1 MITSKLASIA
11 LGLLCCVSLH
21 SNAQHFLKTKGKAI
35 VNESQDTVLFRGMG
49 LGGWMVQE
57 GYMLQTAG
65 FANPQHEIRANIQE
79 LIGEANTDTFYDAWL
94 TNHVQKTDIDSLKSW
109 GFNSVRL
116 PFHYNLFTLP
126 IEDEPTEGQQTWLAK
141 GFELT
146 DSLISWCKQN
156 EMYVILDMHAA
167 PGGQGKDAA
176 ISDYDSTKPSLWES
190 KANRD
195 KMVALWQRI
204 ANRYVNEQWIAGYD
218 LLNEPNWDL
227 PGGIA
232 LKNLYKEIT
241 DSIRVVD
248 TRHILFIEGNWW
260 ANDFTGLTPPWD
272 DNFVYAPHKYWS
284 INDQASIQ
292 SFLDLKNTYNV
303 PLYLGETGE
312 NSNVWFRDA
321 VRLYEDNDM
330 GWAWWPMKKVAAV
343 AGPLSITKNPGYQ
356 TLLDYWSNGGTRPT
370 PAFAKTALMQ
380 LAEDLKIENCRYQKD
395 VTDALFRQVYSDETI
410 PFAVNSIPGVVYAS
424 DYDLGVIGEA
434 YYDSDAAN
442 YSVTTGNY
450 TAWNNGWAY
459 RNDGVDIEIS
469 SDNVNS
475 NGFNIG
481 FMETDEW
488 MQYEVNIA
496 KTGVY
501 DIHVRA
507 ASGGSGGRMH
517 LAAGDADI
525 TQTSFIGPTGGWQ
538 SWETTVIKNVVLDA
552 SDKKIR
558 FYVDQ
563 AGFNFG
569 SFECIESSVDMASL
583 ATTFVAAETIDEYSI
598 RMNTNKF
605 MATTLP
611 SSPSD
616 FEIFV
621 DGESI
626 PINAVSV
633 DTDNPRILHFALDYI
648 LKSTDDIK
656 ISYTGSEVL
665 AEDTSALAVFTLQN
679 VKNTLQF
686 VHQIPTK
693 IEAEDFDYQEGIVL
707 ETTTDDGGGENVGY
721 LDPNDYLDYEVNVAK
736 AGTYNV
742 DFRTAA
748 QYGTGGLQL
757 QFLDTAKNV
766 TVISSPSFPFTG
778 DWQNWNNTRESVTLP
793 AGRYTM
799 RLLIT
804 QSPFNMNWVQFTEP
818 TSSIDAVG
826 VGFSNFNV
834 YPNPSKNLFKI
845 QAKMV
850 QNQEV
855 MIHVLNVNGLLIQS
869 RSLENTSVINEQISL
884 DNYPVGFYFLTL
896 RLEDGSSYSTKLIK
910 TNH

>member
-1 MITSKLASIA
+1 
-11 LGLLCCVSLH
+11 
-21 SNAQHFLKTKGKAI
+21 
-35 VNESQDTVLFRGMG
+35 
-49 LGGWMVQE
+49 
-57 GYMLQTAG
+57 
-65 FANPQHEIRANIQE
+65 
-79 LIGEANTDTFYDAWL
+79 
-94 TNHVQKTDIDSLKSW
+94 
-109 GFNSVRL
+109 
-116 PFHYNLFTLP
+116 
-126 IEDEPTEGQQTWLAK
+126 
-141 GFELT
+141 
-146 DSLISWCKQN
+146 
-156 EMYVILDMHAA
+156 
-167 PGGQGKDAA
+167 
-176 ISDYDSTKPSLWES
+176 
-190 KANRD
+190 
-195 KMVALWQRI
+195 
-204 ANRYVNEQWIAGYD
+204 
-218 LLNEPNWDL
+218 
-227 PGGIA
+227 
-232 LKNLYKEIT
+232 
-241 DSIRVVD
+241 
-248 TRHILFIEGNWW
+248 
-260 ANDFTGLTPPWD
+260 
-272 DNFVYAPHKYWS
+272 
-284 INDQASIQ
+284 
-292 SFLDLKNTYNV
+292 
-303 PLYLGETGE
+303 
-312 NSNVWFRDA
+312 
-321 VRLYEDNDM
+321 M

-356 TLLDYWSNGGTRPT
+356 TLLDYWSNGGTTPT
-370 PAFAKTALMQ
+370 SAFAKTALMQ

-395 VTDALFRQVYSDETI
+395 VTDALFRQVYYDETI
-410 PFAVNSIPGVVYAS
+410 PFATNAIPGVVYAP

-450 TAWNNGWAY
+450 TAWNNGWSY
-459 RNDGVDIEIS
+459 RNDGVDIETS
-469 SDNVNS
+469 SDKINS

-517 LAAGDADI
+517 FAAGDADI
-525 TQTSFIGPTGGWQ
+525 TPTSFIGPTGGWQ
-538 SWETTVIKNVVLDA
+538 NWETTVIKNVVLDA

-563 AGFNFG
+563 AGFNLG
-569 SFECIESSVDMASL
+569 SFEWIESSVDMASI
-583 ATTFVAAETIDEYSI
+583 ATKFVAAVTVDEYSI

-605 MATTLP
+605 IATPLP

-626 PINAVSV
+626 PISAVSV

-656 ISYTGSEVL
+656 ISYAGNEVL
-665 AEDTSALAVFTLQN
+665 AEDASALAVFTLEN
-679 VKNTLQF
+679 VTNTLEF

-693 IEAEDFDYQEGIVL
+693 IKAEDFDYQEGIVL

-721 LDPNDYLDYEVNVAK
+721 LDPNDYLDYEVNVTK

-766 TVISSPSFPFTG
+766 TVISSPSFQSTG

-793 AGRYTM
+793 VGRYTM

-804 QSPFNMNWVQFTEP
+804 QSPFNMNWVQFTDP

-826 VGFSNFNV
+826 IGFANFNV

-845 QAKMV
+845 QAEMV
-850 QNQEV
+850 QNQDV
-855 MIHVLNVNGLLIQS
+855 MIHVLNVNGQLIQS
-869 RSLENTSVINEQISL
+869 SSLENTSVINEQISL
-884 DNYPVGFYFLTL
+884 DNYPAGFYFLTL